1 MLMTNPNATGDGGRH
16 DVRGGCSPS
25 RAGGEPTGMHRHD
38 RPTGP
43 ETMR

>member
-1 MLMTNPNATGDGGRH
+1 MPMKTHSIRADGF
-16 DVRGGCSPS
+16 
-25 RAGGEPTGMHRHD
+25 GMHDHD